1 MLIKLIEFRK
11 KNNLTINSMAKK
23 IGVSI
28 SFYEKV
34 ERCERNPSY
43 NFIRLF
49 KKAFPIVAPI
59 LASAETILPAF

>member
-34 ERCERNPSY
+34 ERGERNPSY

-49 KKAFPIVAPI
+49 KKAFPIVDANDI
-59 LASAETILPAF
+59 FFGN